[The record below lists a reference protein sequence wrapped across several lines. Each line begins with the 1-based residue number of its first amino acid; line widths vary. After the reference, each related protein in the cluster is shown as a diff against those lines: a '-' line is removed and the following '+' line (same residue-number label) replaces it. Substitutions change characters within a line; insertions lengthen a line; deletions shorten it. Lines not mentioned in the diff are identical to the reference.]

1 MAEFQT
7 HKNDITKTRLV
18 DVGNQADDFT
28 LANGEILVKVER
40 FSFTANN
47 VTYGAVGEQIG

>member
-18 DVGNQADDFT
+18 DVGNQPDDFT
-28 LANGEILVKVER
+28 LADGVKPQLC
-40 FSFTANN
+40 SF
-47 VTYGAVGEQIG
+47 